1 MAPAAAASI
10 AAERAGART
19 PLNGTPRTQ
28 RSRKGERM
36 TRSALN
42 RAIAAIQELD
52 PEEPRQVQH
61 AVQERL
67 EQQAEAD
74 AREAF
79 HQALLAS
86 GLVKALKT
94 PSGRP
99 AAERPLVP
107 IQGKPLSETLLEDR
121 R

>member
-1 MAPAAAASI
+1 MA
-10 AAERAGART
+10 
-19 PLNGTPRTQ
+19 
-28 RSRKGERM
+28 
-36 TRSALN
+36 RSALS

-52 PEEPRQVQH
+52 AEELRQLQQ

-67 EQQAEAD
+67 GQQAEAD

>member
-1 MAPAAAASI
+1 
-10 AAERAGART
+10 
-19 PLNGTPRTQ
+19 
-28 RSRKGERM
+28 M
-36 TRSALN
+36 TRTALR
-42 RAIAAIQELD
+42 RAIATIQELD
-52 PEEPRQVQH
+52 AEELRQLQQ

-67 EQQAEAD
+67 AQQAEAD
-74 AREAF
+74 ARETF

-94 PSGRP
+94 PSGHP
-99 AAERPLVP
+99 AADRPLVP

>member
-1 MAPAAAASI
+1 MRAAFDQA
-10 AAERAGART
+10 
-19 PLNGTPRTQ
+19 
-28 RSRKGERM
+28 M
-36 TRSALN
+36 
-42 RAIAAIQELD
+42 AAIQELD
-52 PEEPRQVQH
+52 AEELRQLQQ

-67 EQQAEAD
+67 GHQAEAD

-79 HQALLAS
+79 HEALLAS

>member
-1 MAPAAAASI
+1 MA
-10 AAERAGART
+10 
-19 PLNGTPRTQ
+19 
-28 RSRKGERM
+28 
-36 TRSALN
+36 RSALG
-42 RAIAAIQELD
+42 RALAALQELD
-52 PEEPRQVQH
+52 AEELRQLQQ

-67 EQQAEAD
+67 GQQAEAD
-74 AREAF
+74 ARETF

-94 PSGRP
+94 PSGHP

>member
-1 MAPAAAASI
+1 
-10 AAERAGART
+10 
-19 PLNGTPRTQ
+19 
-28 RSRKGERM
+28 M
-36 TRSALN
+36 TREALS
-42 RAIAAIQELD
+42 RAIAAIQEPD
-52 PEEPRQVQH
+52 PEELRHVQH

-67 EQQAEAD
+67 GQQAEAD
-74 AREAF
+74 ARESF

-86 GLVKALKT
+86 GLVKVLKT
-94 PSGRP
+94 PSGHP